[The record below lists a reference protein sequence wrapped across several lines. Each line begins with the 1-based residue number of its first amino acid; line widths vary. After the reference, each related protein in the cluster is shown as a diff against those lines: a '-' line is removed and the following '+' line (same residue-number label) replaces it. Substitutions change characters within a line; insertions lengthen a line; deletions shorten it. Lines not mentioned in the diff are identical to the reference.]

1 MKYLIIFLLML
12 LLGNEIN
19 AQNSIKETTT
29 DTIEFFSHQ
38 LIINYPAQYKIKKS
52 NISFGGIG
60 IVFSSSPPLSF
71 ISIIEAANTELVFGD
86 DCEELIKYE
95 MVDRIVHKGF
105 CPLKGYYRVDFFKE
119 SNIKVSYQVVPS
131 CELEVFNA
139 YLDSAILIRK

>member
-1 MKYLIIFLLML
+1 MFLLCSR
-12 LLGNEIN
+12 IT
-19 AQNSIKETTT
+19 AQNAIEGTTT
-29 DTIEFFSHQ
+29 DTIEFFSEQ
-38 LIINYPAQYKIKKS
+38 LIMSYPAQYKIKKS

-95 MVDRIVHKGF
+95 MVDRVVHKGF
-105 CPLKGYYRVDFFKE
+105 CPLKGYYRVDFFKA

-131 CELEVFNA
+131 CELEEFNA
-139 YLDSAILIRK
+139 YLDSAILIKK